1 MQHNGC
7 NSLVNEFIVTMT
19 IWVPRLSRQGPR
31 YRAIAEALAIAIER
45 GELESGQRLPPQRRL
60 ADALGVTVGT
70 VTRGY
75 AEAERHGWVQARVG
89 SGTYVRGTAS
99 PPLFLATSDDV
110 ASDTIDLSLSLP
122 PPHPL
127 RAAALGQAL
136 AAIAQDPVQLKR
148 AVEYQEAQGMAV
160 HRQALA
166 AWLRDLGMVFDA
178 DELLITQGGQH
189 GISLTLQA
197 LLRPG
202 ERIAADA
209 LTYPGLIGAAQQ
221 VHLKLDGVA
230 LDGQGMDVE
239 ALARLCARQPPRL
252 VYVTPDQNN
261 PTGASLSETRR
272 ERLAALAR
280 EHEFWIL
287 EDGVQYLPVEKRG
300 TPLHHLAP
308 ERTLFVFSTAKVL
321 AGGLRIGILRAPE
334 ALRER
339 LTASLRAQSWMVP
352 PLMVEAVCHWVAS
365 DTAREL
371 LAWQTGELE
380 ARQALARRRLA
391 GFDLSSQPHSANLW
405 LRLPSGVRSAALVD
419 VLAQRGV
426 KVTSGEPFCVG
437 SEPAPQALRLCL
449 SAAASRE
456 ALDRALGIVREAL
469 ETPPLPPL
477 AL

>member
-1 MQHNGC
+1 
-7 NSLVNEFIVTMT
+7 MT
-19 IWVPRLSRQGPR
+19 IWVPQLSRQGPR
-31 YRAIAEALAIAIER
+31 YRAIAEAIATAIER
-45 GELESGQRLPPQRRL
+45 GELKSGQRLPPQRRL
-60 ADALGVTVGT
+60 ADVLNVTVGT

-89 SGTYVRGTAS
+89 SGTYVRGAAS
-99 PPLFLATSDDV
+99 PSAFFAASGEV
-110 ASDTIDLSLSLP
+110 ASDAIDLSLSLP
-122 PPHPL
+122 PPHPW
-127 RAAALGQAL
+127 RAEALGQAL
-136 AAIAQDPVQLKR
+136 AAIAQDPAQLRR
-148 AVEYQEAQGMAV
+148 AVEYQEAQGLAV
-160 HRQALA
+160 HRHVLA

-221 VHLKLDGVA
+221 VHLKLDGVP
-230 LDGQGMDVE
+230 LDRQGMDVE

-261 PTGASLSETRR
+261 PTGVCLSETRR
-272 ERLAALAR
+272 ERLVALAR
-280 EHEFWIL
+280 EYGFWIL
-287 EDGVQYLPVEKRG
+287 EDGVQYLPVERRG

-334 ALRER
+334 MLRER
-339 LTASLRAQSWMVP
+339 LAASLRAQSWMVP
-352 PLMVEAVCHWVAS
+352 PLMVEAVCHWVGSA
-365 DTAREL
+365 TAREL
-371 LAWQTGELE
+371 LAWQTEELE
-380 ARQALARRRLA
+380 ARQALARQRLA
-391 GFDLSSQPHSANLW
+391 GFDLDSQPQSANLW
-405 LRLPSGVRSAALVD
+405 LRLPPGIRSAALVD

-449 SAAASRE
+449 GAASSRE
-456 ALDRALGIVREAL
+456 VLDQALAIVRDVL
-469 ETPPLPPL
+469 DTPPLPPL
-477 AL
+477 TL